1 MRRAASEAVRSAI
14 SVMVARV
21 PRQGAASSGAAHFIS
36 GAARPAGPERGRMT
50 SSIRIIPTPDG
61 ALTYAIP
68 FPPEETPAVTARD
81 LLGAWEAARGAAGA
95 EIWGSPRR
103 LIFRRPD
110 GEAMELLL
118 ADADAACWA
127 EAVDARHGLATPQ
140 GLAICLRLL
149 ALIEA
154 MGRIARLKGFFALRA
169 TGAELHPALLRA
181 AANVPLDPAGRF
193 DEAALTALLSRTFP
207 AGATL

>member
-1 MRRAASEAVRSAI
+1 
-14 SVMVARV
+14 
-21 PRQGAASSGAAHFIS
+21 
-36 GAARPAGPERGRMT
+36 MT
-50 SSIRIIPTPDG
+50 SSIRIIPPPDG

-103 LIFRRPD
+103 LVFRRPD

-127 EAVDARHGLATPQ
+127 EAVDARHGLATPR

-154 MGRIARLKGFFALRA
+154 MGRIARLKGLFTIRA

-181 AANVPLDPAGRF
+181 AASVPLDPAGRF
-193 DEAALTALLSRTFP
+193 DEAGLTALSSRAIP
-207 AGATL
+207 AGAHS

>member
-1 MRRAASEAVRSAI
+1 
-14 SVMVARV
+14 
-21 PRQGAASSGAAHFIS
+21 
-36 GAARPAGPERGRMT
+36 MT
-50 SSIRIIPTPDG
+50 CPIRIIPSPDG

-103 LIFRRPD
+103 LVFRRAD

-154 MGRIARLKGFFALRA
+154 MGRMAWLKGFFTIRA

-181 AANVPLDPAGRF
+181 AASLPLDPAGRF
-193 DEAALTALLSRTFP
+193 DEAGLTGLLSRAIP
-207 AGATL
+207 AGAHS

>member
-1 MRRAASEAVRSAI
+1 VFRRA
-14 SVMVARV
+14 
-21 PRQGAASSGAAHFIS
+21 
-36 GAARPAGPERGRMT
+36 
-50 SSIRIIPTPDG
+50 
-61 ALTYAIP
+61 
-68 FPPEETPAVTARD
+68 
-81 LLGAWEAARGAAGA
+81 
-95 EIWGSPRR
+95 
-103 LIFRRPD
+103 D

-154 MGRIARLKGFFALRA
+154 MGRMARLKGFFTIRT

-181 AANVPLDPAGRF
+181 AASLPLDQAGRF
-193 DEAALTALLSRTFP
+193 DEAGLTGLLSRAIP
-207 AGATL
+207 AGAPS